1 MFRYFFLTTILIL
14 VTNIAYGISL
24 NSISICTDKEF
35 EEFACKYNYENN
47 SLFDINETN
56 KIFISTSVNNPF
68 EENQI
73 LTISFTFYP
82 DKENNN
88 FEIENTI
95 YEDNTLKPVPK
106 KKREQKKLSNI
117 FQIKLL
123 IKNSPSFRTFASK
136 TLDKYMHRGEWSI
149 EIRGLNSQLL
159 YSAKLQTR

>member
-1 MFRYFFLTTILIL
+1 MFRYFFFTTILIL

-106 KKREQKKLSNI
+106 KKERAKK
-117 FQIKLL
+117 IK
-123 IKNSPSFRTFASK
+123 
-136 TLDKYMHRGEWSI
+136 
-149 EIRGLNSQLL
+149 
-159 YSAKLQTR
+159 